1 MDNRGQDRLSEL
13 FEQAVELPPEARAHF
28 IEVCS
33 DDPAVRSELRSL
45 LAAHDRTPNLLER
58 IAGDVLPAALQAV
71 ADDDARRGPAV
82 RQAQPLGSDPVN
94 AKGAAAAFDPGTRL
108 GSYEIEGR
116 IAAGGIGVVYRALDT
131 TLQRPVAIK
140 TLAWSA
146 PDARGSILRE
156 ARAASA
162 LNHPRI
168 CTIYEV
174 GEHDGIPFI
183 AMEYLDGRPLRD
195 VIPGGGLPS
204 ELVVRYGVQVAE
216 AVEHAHRHGIIHRDL
231 KSANVMISGESQ
243 AKVLDFGLASRIPA
257 ADMETLTRSREADTA
272 VGPLVG
278 TLAYLAPELLR
289 GAPADKR
296 SDVWA
301 LGVLLYEMAA
311 GTLPFRGST
320 PFDLTAAILD
330 RSPAPLPPKL
340 PMPLCAV
347 IGRCLSRDPA
357 QRYHH
362 AGEVRVALETLQ
374 LGSDPSL
381 AFRTESPAII
391 VRTAWWRRPLWIIGM
406 AVLVLAGAGGL
417 TLFKA
422 KRTLALTDRDTLLVA
437 DFVNTTGDSVFEGA
451 LKQALSISLEQSP
464 FLSIV
469 SREEVRDTLRL
480 MTKSPD
486 DRVVEDVAREACQRL
501 GAKAMIEGSI
511 APVGSH
517 YAIGLDAVNCES
529 GKTIGSEQTE
539 ATSRDQVLKV
549 LGTAAS
555 SLRRKLGES
564 LPSIQ
569 RFDAPLEQATT
580 GSLEA
585 LKAFSAAEEVRW
597 RTSEFDAVAFYRRAT
612 ELDPNFAVAYARLS
626 SIYGNLGQSTEWR
639 RNTEEAYKRRDRAS
653 ERERFYIDGRHCGM
667 TTDPDCYT
675 NVAELWKRTYPRDPM
690 AHGIYADALFF
701 QGYCGKA
708 VDDAVEAVRLAAG
721 RHSQPYG
728 SLARIYLCLEKSTE
742 ARHALDEAIARH
754 LEAPI
759 IYTGLF
765 RVGFFQRD
773 DRAMARALQWAA
785 GRPEESTFAELDSEA
800 AAVSGHMR
808 RSRELRL
815 RAEQLSIPRFNE
827 RASAIG
833 ARGALYEAAQGD
845 LTRAR
850 ALIKSIMVNVPPA
863 SAVQFLMSAAALA
876 HDYQTLDALF
886 RQRTR
891 SAGAGPAPSW
901 EEIARV
907 LRDVDTGDRGAIH
920 RLPAGPPAEVLERQV
935 FRGYLRGLIYLKSRD
950 AANASTEFRRIL
962 DHRGAST
969 PSPLYPLAYVQQ
981 ARAYT
986 LMGDQV
992 KARKAYEDFFAL
1004 WKDADP
1010 DILILREAKAEYA
1023 RLTPHGDLGQ
1033 RN

>member
-1 MDNRGQDRLSEL
+1 
-13 FEQAVELPPEARAHF
+13 
-28 IEVCS
+28 
-33 DDPAVRSELRSL
+33 
-45 LAAHDRTPNLLER
+45 
-58 IAGDVLPAALQAV
+58 
-71 ADDDARRGPAV
+71 
-82 RQAQPLGSDPVN
+82 
-94 AKGAAAAFDPGTRL
+94 
-108 GSYEIEGR
+108 
-116 IAAGGIGVVYRALDT
+116 
-131 TLQRPVAIK
+131 
-140 TLAWSA
+140 
-146 PDARGSILRE
+146 
-156 ARAASA
+156 
-162 LNHPRI
+162 
-168 CTIYEV
+168 
-174 GEHDGIPFI
+174 
-183 AMEYLDGRPLRD
+183 LRD

-406 AVLVLAGAGGL
+406 VALVLAGAGGL
-417 TLFKA
+417 TLFNA

-437 DFVNTTGDSVFEGA
+437 DFVNTTGDSVFDGA
-451 LKQALSISLEQSP
+451 LKQALSIGLEQSP

-486 DRVVEDVAREACQRL
+486 EHVVGDVAREACQRL
-501 GAKAMIEGSI
+501 GAKVVIEGSI

-517 YAIGLDAVNCES
+517 YAIGLDALNCES
-529 GKTIGSEQTE
+529 GKRIASEQTE
-539 ATSRDQVLKV
+539 AAGRDQVLAG
-549 LGTAAS
+549 LGIAAS

-564 LPSIQ
+564 LPTIQ
-569 RFDAPLEQATT
+569 RFDVPLEQATT
-580 GSLEA
+580 GSLAA
-585 LKAFSAAEEVRW
+585 LKAFSVAEDIRS
-597 RTSEFDAVAFYRRAT
+597 RTSEIDAVAFYRRAT
-612 ELDPNFAVAYARLS
+612 ELDPNFAIAYARLS
-626 SIYGNLGQSTEWR
+626 SIYGNMNQSTEMK
-639 RNTEEAYKRRDRAS
+639 RNIDEAYARRDRVS
-653 ERERFYIDGRHCGM
+653 ERERFYIDGRHCVI

-675 NVAELWKRTYPRDPM
+675 NVAELWKRTYPRDSM
-690 AHGIYADALFF
+690 AHGIFADSLFF
-701 QGYCGKA
+701 QGNCAKA
-708 VDDAVEAVRLAAG
+708 VEDAAEAVRLVGG
-721 RHSQPYG
+721 RMSQPYG
-728 SLARIYLCLEKSTE
+728 SLARIYLCLGKSAE
-742 ARHALDEAIARH
+742 ARRTLDEATAHH
-754 LEAPI
+754 LEGPI
-759 IYTGLF
+759 IYITLF
-765 RVGFFQRD
+765 RLGFFERD
-773 DRAMARALQWAA
+773 DRAMTTARQWAA
-785 GRPEESTFAELDSEA
+785 GRSEEFVFAEFDAEA
-800 AAVSGHMR
+800 AAVDGRMH
-808 RSRELRL
+808 RSREWRL
-815 RAEQLSIPRFNE
+815 RAEQLAGRFNE
-827 RASAIG
+827 RVAAIR
-833 ARGALYEAAQGD
+833 ARGALYEAAQGNFAG
-845 LTRAR
+845 AR
-850 ALIKSIMVNVPPA
+850 ALIKSITPDSRP
-863 SAVQFLMSAAALA
+863 AAALQFLIPA
-876 HDYQTLDALF
+876 AVLARDYATLDSLLP
-886 RQRTR
+886 QHPPSPG
-891 SAGAGPAPSW
+891 SAPRPSW
-901 EEIARV
+901 EELVRV
-907 LRDVDTGDRGAIH
+907 LRDMNTGDRSAIL
-920 RLPAGPPAEVLERQV
+920 RLPAASAEDVMERRV
-935 FRGYLRGLIYLKSRD
+935 FRAYLRGLIHLRAQDGAK
-950 AANASTEFRRIL
+950 AAAEFQRIF

-981 ARAYT
+981 ARAHA
-986 LMGDQV
+986 LSGDQV
-992 KARKAYEDFFAL
+992 KARKAYQDFLTL

-1010 DILILREAKAEYA
+1010 DIPILREARTEYA
-1023 RLTPHGDLGQ
+1023 RLTDHGDVGQ